1 MAWRR
6 MDSLKEQSLSK
17 IAPPLA
23 SHYLR
28 SLEATKEADKKKRDR
43 SFLEARLSSLQR
55 NEDLLVAAIESMP
68 DAPPV
73 WGIYGKAWNLVREVP
88 EIFVGGSA
96 WAFHQKGFL
105 LAADAYLSTL
115 E

>member
-1 MAWRR
+1 MSWRR

-28 SLEATKEADKKKRDR
+28 TLEATKETNKKKRDQ
-43 SFLEARLSSLQR
+43 SIVEARLSNLQR
-55 NEDLLVAAIESMP
+55 SEDLLIASIEGMP

-73 WGIYGKAWNLVREVP
+73 WGIYGKGWNLVKEVP
-88 EIFVGGSA
+88 EVFVGGST
-96 WAFHQKGFL
+96 WAFHQKGFY

>member
-28 SLEATKEADKKKRDR
+28 TLEASKERKEKKTKELFV
-43 SFLEARLSSLQR
+43 SERLSNLQR
-55 NEDLLVAAIESMP
+55 SEDLLVASIESLP

-73 WGIYGKAWNLVREVP
+73 WGIYGKGWNLIKEAPEV
-88 EIFVGGSA
+88 FVGASS

-105 LAADAYLSTL
+105 LSADAYLSSL

>member
-1 MAWRR
+1 MSWRR
-6 MDSLKEQSLSK
+6 MDSLKEQSLSR

-23 SHYLR
+23 SRYLK
-28 SLEATKEADKKKRDR
+28 SLETTKESNKKKRKR
-43 SFLEARLSSLQR
+43 SFLEVRLSNLQR
-55 NEDLLVAAIESMP
+55 NEDLLIASIESMP

-73 WGIYGKAWNLVREVP
+73 WGIYGKAWNLVKEVP
-88 EIFVGGSA
+88 EVFVGGAA

-105 LAADAYLSTL
+105 LAADAYLSSL

>member
-1 MAWRR
+1 MSWRR
-6 MDSLKEQSLSK
+6 MDSLKEQSLSR

-28 SLEATKEADKKKRDR
+28 TLEATKEVNKKKRDR
-43 SFLEARLSSLQR
+43 SFVEARLSSLQR
-55 NEDLLVAAIESMP
+55 NEDLLVAAIDGMP

-73 WGIYGKAWNLVREVP
+73 WGVYGKAWNLVKEVP
-88 EIFVGGSA
+88 EVFVGAST

-105 LAADAYLSTL
+105 LAADAYLSSL

>member
-6 MDSLKEQSLSK
+6 MDSLKEASRHGV
-17 IAPPLA
+17 APPLA
-23 SHYLR
+23 SHYLKT
-28 SLEATKEADKKKRDR
+28 LETSKKRPKKKKKE
-43 SFLEARLSSLQR
+43 SFVSEKLSNLQR
-55 NEDLLVAAIESMP
+55 SEDLLVASIDSLP

-73 WGIYGKAWNLVREVP
+73 WGIYGKGWNLVKEAPEV
-88 EIFVGGSA
+88 FVGASA
-96 WAFHQKGFL
+96 WAFHQKGML